1 MRTAWSVMKVVL
13 ASITLALILPATPA
27 AAAASPTAMCG
38 HGDRPES
45 GLQGQTTLA
54 DMASGRSQDPYWC
67 GLRIVGRHDIL
78 NRGSNWQLARVEHC
92 AYVST
97 MNGVTAVRPEPND
110 PLTTRPPAGVAV
122 LDVRHPTRPL
132 LTTILRT
139 AGSVD
144 SAETMDAVDAGQRK
158 VLVAG
163 SFGGDKRWGLLT
175 DPLVGAAM
183 DVYDVSHN
191 CTRPQ
196 LRATV
201 YWPENAHDVTISPD
215 GRYVFGTGH
224 TQSDNS
230 PSVMVMDISDLSRPR
245 LVVNR
250 PLPLPRGTSTACHT
264 VEFNAAGTRMY
275 CAGVLSA
282 AAKPDGRRTLF
293 WQGNGPTIW
302 DVSDFERG
310 LRNPEFRFVGESAVG
325 NQGGHHAVP
334 ATLKGKPYLVAANE
348 LDLSDCEQS
357 AFPRIWDITN
367 ERRPQV
373 VGEFR
378 LEVQDHCNDPEVA
391 VESALGNYGTHYN
404 SIDDLGDT
412 KLGLFSST
420 AAGVRIVDLRD
431 PARPREVAY
440 YKPGAEPATTL
451 QAAGA
456 HVSAI
461 WHNANVTDACGSRNM
476 MVPETGH
483 IWFACQAT
491 GFFVAELS
499 PQVRAYLGMK
509 VTRTTPGVGVLSS
522 SGTSAVAPGL
532 FASTAGAGT
541 FREAD
546 AGVARAIPLS
556 PLAGSGLLLIGSVV
570 VVRRKSRSQA

>member
-1 MRTAWSVMKVVL
+1 MTTAWHAVKFVL
-13 ASITLALILPATPA
+13 AALLVAVTLPATS
-27 AAAASPTAMCG
+27 AAAASPLTAMCG
-38 HGDRPES
+38 PGDRPES
-45 GLQGQTTLA
+45 GMQGQTTLA
-54 DMASGRSQDPYWC
+54 DMASGRSQEPYWC

-78 NRGSNWQLARVEHC
+78 NRGSNWQLARIGHC

-110 PLTTRPPAGVAV
+110 PVTTRPPAGVAV
-122 LDVRHPTRPL
+122 LDVRDPRRPL

-144 SAETMDAVDAGQRK
+144 TAETMDAVDAGRRK

-175 DPLVGAAM
+175 DPLVGAAL
-183 DVYDVSHN
+183 DVYDVSQD
-191 CTRPQ
+191 CAQPQ

-224 TQSDNS
+224 TQSDDD
-230 PSVMVMDISDLSRPR
+230 PSVMVMDITDLSRPR

-250 PLPLPRGTSTACHT
+250 PLPLPDGTSTACHT

-282 AAKPDGRRTLF
+282 AAKPDGRRAPF
-293 WQGNGPTIW
+293 WEGNGPTIW
-302 DVSDFERG
+302 DVTDVKRG
-310 LRNPEFRFVGESAVG
+310 LRNPQFRFVGESAVG

-334 ATLKGKPYLVAANE
+334 ATIRDKPYLVAANE
-348 LDLSDCEQS
+348 LDLGDCEQS
-357 AFPRIWDITN
+357 AFPRIWDISD
-367 ERRPQV
+367 ERRPRV

-378 LEVQDHCNDPEVA
+378 LEVQDHCDDPAVA

-404 SIDDLGDT
+404 SVDDVTDT

-420 AAGVRIVDLRD
+420 AAGIRIVDLRN

-440 YKPGAEPATTL
+440 YKPGAQPDTAL
-451 QAAGA
+451 QPAGA

-461 WHNANVTDACGSRNM
+461 WHNANVTDACGSRNVL
-476 MVPETGH
+476 VPETGH

-499 PQVRAYLGMK
+499 PEVRAYLRMK
-509 VTRTTPGVGVLSS
+509 AGRTTPGAGVLPTSA
-522 SGTSAVAPGL
+522 TSAVAPSFL
-532 FASTAGAGT
+532 RAA
-541 FREAD
+541 
-546 AGVARAIPLS
+546 ARAESIQGREEAGGPIPLS
-556 PLAGSGLLLIGSVV
+556 PLAGLGLLLMGNAV
-570 VVRRKSRSQA
+570 VVRRRRQPHS